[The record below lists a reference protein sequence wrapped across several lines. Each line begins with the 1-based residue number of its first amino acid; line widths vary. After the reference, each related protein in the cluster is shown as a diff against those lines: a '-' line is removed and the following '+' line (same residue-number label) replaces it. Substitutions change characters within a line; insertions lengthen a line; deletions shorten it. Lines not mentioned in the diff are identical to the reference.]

1 MVRNMGRFLSDVCAR
16 NLLEGMQTGVLWFDA
31 QKRLQYMNLAASAML
46 LCGLEKAR
54 GKPFTSFFPKTSV
67 DWSACRHKILTLHE
81 QIIEREDGTRVEVS
95 MTLTPHELEGKPG
108 WLVELVETERHTRIM
123 EEEERW
129 HQYEAGTQL
138 VRTLAHEVKNPLAGI
153 YGASQ
158 LLLKRMQGDERGEQL
173 VAVIAKEVKRLQQ
186 LVDRMLGPKGALK
199 KAPHNIHAVIAHV
212 LATLEGE
219 KPKNVAV
226 RLDYDPSIPEL
237 ELDFDQMVQAFM
249 NLVRNAFQAMEKY
262 GGILTIRTRVSHRF
276 TLGNRMIPLVVV
288 VQFIDE
294 GEGIPPELFDS
305 IFYPMVT
312 SKPDGTGLGL
322 PISQAIVR
330 QHDGLIVAQSEP
342 GQTIFSVYL
351 PLELKRS
358 SNKKQERSHAQ

>member
-1 MVRNMGRFLSDVCAR
+1 MVHVMTTTQLSGKCAR
-16 NLLEGMQTGVLWFDA
+16 NLLEGLQTGVLWFDA
-31 QKRLQYMNLAASAML
+31 SHCLQYMNLAASAML
-46 LCGLEKAR
+46 LCGLQKAR
-54 GKPFTSFFPKTSV
+54 GRHFSWFFPRTRV
-67 DWSACRHKILTLHE
+67 DWSACRDRILTLHE

-95 MTLTPHELEGKPG
+95 LTLTPHDLDGQSG

-129 HQYEAGTQL
+129 HQYEAGSQL

-158 LLLKRMQGDERGEQL
+158 LLHKRLQGDERAEQL
-173 VAVIAKEVKRLQQ
+173 VDVIAREVKRLQQ

-212 LATLEGE
+212 LAALEGE
-219 KPKNVAV
+219 KPERVAV

-237 ELDFDQMVQAFM
+237 DLDFDQMVQAFM
-249 NLVRNAFQAMEKY
+249 NLVRNAFQAMRRR
-262 GGILTIRTRVSHRF
+262 GGILTVRTRVSHRF

-312 SKPDGTGLGL
+312 SKSDGTGLGL

-342 GQTIFSVYL
+342 GQTVFSVYL
-351 PLELKRS
+351 PLELKKTR
-358 SNKKQERSHAQ
+358 NREPDHV

>member
-1 MVRNMGRFLSDVCAR
+1 MAKTLSETCAH
-16 NLLEGMQTGVLWFDA
+16 NLLDGMQTGVLWFDA
-31 QKRLQYMNLAASAML
+31 QRQVQYMNLAASAML
-46 LCGLEKAR
+46 RCGLEKAR
-54 GKPFTSFFPKTSV
+54 GKPFHWFFPKTSV
-67 DWSACRHKILTLHE
+67 DWDVCRLKILTLHE
-81 QIIEREDGTRVEVS
+81 QMIEREDGTRVEVS
-95 MTLTPHELEGKPG
+95 MTLTPHEVSGQPG

-158 LLLKRMQGDERGEQL
+158 LLLKRLQGDEKAEQL

-186 LVDRMLGPKGALK
+186 LVDRMLGPKGALQ

-212 LATLEGE
+212 LAALEGE
-219 KPKNVAV
+219 KPGNVAV
-226 RLDYDPSIPEL
+226 RLDYDPSIPDL
-237 ELDFDQMVQAFM
+237 ALDFDQMVQAFM
-249 NLVRNAFQAMEKY
+249 NLVRNAFQAMEKQ
-262 GGILTIRTRVSHRF
+262 GGMLTIRTRVSHRF
-276 TLGNRMIPLVVV
+276 TLGNRMIPLVAVI
-288 VQFIDE
+288 QFVDE
-294 GEGIPPELFDS
+294 GEGIPAELFDS

-312 SKPDGTGLGL
+312 SKPEGTGLGL

-351 PLELKRS
+351 PLELK
-358 SNKKQERSHAQ
+358 KKQEHGHA

>member
-1 MVRNMGRFLSDVCAR
+1 MVQPMSGNVSDKCAR
-16 NLLEGMQTGVLWFDA
+16 NLLEGLQVGVLWFDA
-31 QKRLQYMNLAASAML
+31 NRALQYMNLSASAML
-46 LCGLEKAR
+46 LCGLQKAR
-54 GKPFTSFFPKTSV
+54 GRPFSGFFPKTKV
-67 DWSACRHKILTLHE
+67 DWEACRLKILTLHE
-81 QIIEREDGTRVEVS
+81 QVIERDDGTRLEVS
-95 MTLTPHELEGKPG
+95 MTLSSHDMDGRAG

-129 HQYEAGTQL
+129 HQYEAGSQL

-158 LLLKRMQGDERGEQL
+158 LLFKRLEGDEKAERL
-173 VAVIAKEVKRLQQ
+173 VDVIAREVKRLQQ
-186 LVDRMLGPKGALK
+186 LVDRMLGPKGALNK
-199 KAPHNIHAVIAHV
+199 VPHNIHAVIAHV

-219 KPKNVAV
+219 KPDNVAV

-237 ELDFDQMVQAFM
+237 EMDFDQMVQAFM
-249 NLVRNAFQAMEKY
+249 NLVRNAFQAMRRH
-262 GGILTIRTRVSHRF
+262 GGMLTVRTRVSHRF

-312 SKPDGTGLGL
+312 SKVDGTGLGL

-342 GQTIFSVYL
+342 GQTVFSVYL
-351 PLELKRS
+351 PLELNRKAKGAARDVG
-358 SNKKQERSHAQ
+358 